1 MSKVKCVEVL
11 ASGKVLI
18 TGGYLIIDPDNC
30 GLVLSTNTKFSCTIQ
45 SIDRKDQLQVVCPQI
60 GLESTYS
67 DSIDQLNGNP
77 FIDKCI
83 KFIQ

>member
-45 SIDRKDQLQVVCPQI
+45 SIDRKD
-60 GLESTYS
+60 
-67 DSIDQLNGNP
+67 
-77 FIDKCI
+77 
-83 KFIQ
+83 